1 MISDFADLVE
11 STRSGLVDTLLP
23 FCLVFKLRVVYHKSL
38 LGRVQKYRREHVIKP
53 DPSLLYTNF
62 GRQGSPLRSKQRVW
76 RTIILMTKHHNVLRK
91 EQPVPHSLRES
102 TRHPRIE
109 WGSGREP
116 QRTSSNDRAYHED
129 EVPLLSSQEPR
140 GLKSS
145 LRKLNPH
152 HRRLKSVRFWSS
164 SGEAAVGKEADA
176 TSVDTQ
182 WPSSR
187 NANVLQRDRDRA
199 LQASAEAALEP
210 VSSSASSQT
219 SAIPYVPMQ
228 PYVSVWAPQGGD
240 DQHQPAPL
248 PTPSVIREEPVQP
261 HPAQGWNHVLPASD
275 NMDISL
281 TLRFAATELVR
292 NNHAVY
298 HL

>member
-1 MISDFADLVE
+1 
-11 STRSGLVDTLLP
+11 
-23 FCLVFKLRVVYHKSL
+23 
-38 LGRVQKYRREHVIKP
+38 
-53 DPSLLYTNF
+53 
-62 GRQGSPLRSKQRVW
+62 
-76 RTIILMTKHHNVLRK
+76 MTKHHNVLRK
-91 EQPVPHSLRES
+91 EQPVPHSVREP
-102 TRHPRIE
+102 THYPRIE
-109 WGSGREP
+109 WGSGREAQHTP
-116 QRTSSNDRAYHED
+116 SDNRAYHED
-129 EVPLLSSQEPR
+129 EVPLLSPNEPR

-164 SGEAAVGKEADA
+164 SEEAAVGKEADS

-199 LQASAEAALEP
+199 LQASAEPALEP

-219 SAIPYVPMQ
+219 SEIPYVPMQ
-228 PYVSVWAPQGGD
+228 PYVSVWAYQGGKD
-240 DQHQPAPL
+240 QPAPL

-275 NMDISL
+275 NVDISL
-281 TLRFAATELVR
+281 TLRFAATELAR

-298 HL
+298 PL

>member
-1 MISDFADLVE
+1 
-11 STRSGLVDTLLP
+11 
-23 FCLVFKLRVVYHKSL
+23 
-38 LGRVQKYRREHVIKP
+38 
-53 DPSLLYTNF
+53 
-62 GRQGSPLRSKQRVW
+62 
-76 RTIILMTKHHNVLRK
+76 MTKHHNVLRK
-91 EQPVPHSLRES
+91 EQPVPHSLREP
-102 TRHPRIE
+102 THHHPRIE
-109 WGSGREP
+109 WGYGREP
-116 QRTSSNDRAYHED
+116 QRTPSDDRAYHED
-129 EVPLLSSQEPR
+129 EVPLLSPNEPR

-164 SGEAAVGKEADA
+164 SEQAAVGEEADA

-219 SAIPYVPMQ
+219 SEIPYVPMQ
-228 PYVSVWAPQGGD
+228 PYVSVWAHQGGKD
-240 DQHQPAPL
+240 QPAPL

-261 HPAQGWNHVLPASD
+261 QLAQGWNHVLPASD
-275 NMDISL
+275 NVDISL
-281 TLRFAATELVR
+281 TLRFAATELAR

-298 HL
+298 PL

>member
-1 MISDFADLVE
+1 M
-11 STRSGLVDTLLP
+11 TR
-23 FCLVFKLRVVYHKSL
+23 
-38 LGRVQKYRREHVIKP
+38 
-53 DPSLLYTNF
+53 
-62 GRQGSPLRSKQRVW
+62 
-76 RTIILMTKHHNVLRK
+76 HHNVLRK
-91 EQPVPHSLRES
+91 EQPVPHSIREP
-102 TRHPRIE
+102 THFPRIE

-116 QRTSSNDRAYHED
+116 QRTPSDDRAYHED
-129 EVPLLSSQEPR
+129 EVPLLSPNEPR

-164 SGEAAVGKEADA
+164 SEEAAVGKEADS

-187 NANVLQRDRDRA
+187 DANVLQRDRDRA
-199 LQASAEAALEP
+199 LQASAEAALES

-219 SAIPYVPMQ
+219 SEIPYVPMQ
-228 PYVSVWAPQGGD
+228 PYVSVWAPQGGKD
-240 DQHQPAPL
+240 QPAPL

-261 HPAQGWNHVLPASD
+261 HATQGWNHVLPASD
-275 NMDISL
+275 DVDISL
-281 TLRFAATELVR
+281 TLRFAATELAR

-298 HL
+298 PL